1 MGNVDLT
8 DLVTRARS
16 GEPRA
21 LVVLGKRMLVGE
33 GIRATPAEAVGVLQK
48 AATAGEGEAAAQL
61 SVCAAWGVG
70 LSRDLDAALDY
81 LHGAATLGWSP
92 AQLELQVLARSGT
105 SDWTALRSAV
115 DIDALTAAR
124 PVRIMSSQPRIAVI
138 DGFCSPEE
146 CAWLIDRA
154 RPHLQRALVYRG
166 SPTAQAADS
175 RTNTETAFTIFRA
188 DVLLSLIRQRMAAVA
203 RTSTAFFEV
212 TKLLHYEPGEQFG
225 LHADFL
231 QVNTPELVR
240 EVESRGQRA
249 ATFLTYLND
258 DYAGGET
265 DFPRIGF
272 RHKGGRGD
280 ALLFSN
286 VNAAGAPDYST
297 VHSGLPTVTGE
308 KWLLSQWI
316 RAKPVC
322 NV

>member
-1 MGNVDLT
+1 MSNVDLN
-8 DLVTRARS
+8 DLAARARGGEPGALVT
-16 GEPRA
+16 
-21 LVVLGKRMLVGE
+21 LGKRMLVGE
-33 GIRATPAEAVGVLQK
+33 GMRAAPAEAAGLLQK
-48 AATAGEGEAAAQL
+48 AATEGEGEAAAQL

-70 LSRDLDAALDY
+70 LSRDIDAALDY
-81 LHGAATLGWSP
+81 LHRAATLGWSP
-92 AQLELQVLARSGT
+92 AQLELQVLARGGG
-105 SDWTALRSAV
+105 SDWTALRSDV
-115 DIDALTAAR
+115 DVGALTAAR
-124 PVRIMSSQPRIAVI
+124 PVRIMSSQPRIAII

-166 SPTAQAADS
+166 SPTARAADS

-188 DVLLSLIRQRMAAVA
+188 DVVLNLIRQRMAAVA
-203 RTSTAFFEV
+203 HTSAAFFEV

-240 EVESRGQRA
+240 EVELRGQRA
-249 ATFLTYLND
+249 ATFLTYLNE
-258 DYAGGET
+258 DYEGGET

-286 VNAAGAPDYST
+286 VDAAGAPDYST

-316 RAKPVC
+316 RTKPV
-322 NV
+322 

>member
-1 MGNVDLT
+1 VEL
-8 DLVTRARS
+8 
-16 GEPRA
+16 
-21 LVVLGKRMLVGE
+21 
-33 GIRATPAEAVGVLQK
+33 LQK
-48 AATAGEGEAAAQL
+48 AAVEGEAEAAAQL
-61 SVCAAWGVG
+61 SACAAWGAG
-70 LSRDLDAALDY
+70 LSRDIDAALDY
-81 LHGAATLGWSP
+81 LHRAATLGWSP
-92 AQLELQVLARSGT
+92 AQLELQVLARGGG
-105 SDWTALRSAV
+105 SDWTALRGAV
-115 DIDALTAAR
+115 DVVALTAAR
-124 PVRIMSSQPRIAVI
+124 PVRVMSGQPHIEVI

-166 SPTAQAADS
+166 SATAQAADN

-188 DVLLSLIRQRMAAVA
+188 DVVLNLIRERMAAIA
-203 RTSTAFFEV
+203 HTSTAFFEV

-240 EVESRGQRA
+240 EVELRGQRA
-249 ATFLTYLND
+249 ATFLTYLNE
-258 DYAGGET
+258 DYEGGET

-286 VNAAGAPDYST
+286 VDAVGAPDYST

-316 RAKPVC
+316 RSKPVG
-322 NV
+322 